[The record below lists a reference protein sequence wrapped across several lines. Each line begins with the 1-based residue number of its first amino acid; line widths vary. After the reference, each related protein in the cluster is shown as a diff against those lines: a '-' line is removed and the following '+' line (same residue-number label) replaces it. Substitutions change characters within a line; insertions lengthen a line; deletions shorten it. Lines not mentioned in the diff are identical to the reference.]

1 MEKKGTTMFEKKR
14 ILVYKW
20 KAYNYVDVLMAFSKL
35 GFVCDIIEKKLDK
48 YEDNPEFSALLFEN
62 LKKGI
67 YDFAFTINYFSPV
80 SEVCARLNI
89 PYIYWNCDS
98 PLLAMQHESVFNRT
112 NIGFSFDKANVLE
125 MNAAGVK
132 QYYHLPLGVNNERLD
147 ALLGEMPTEIEYTDD
162 VSFVGSLYE
171 KNSYDKMEKFMPD
184 YLRGYLDACMEAQIN
199 ITGGNILG
207 RLLTVDILDEIE
219 KHFEL
224 EKSEN
229 SFSDLQ
235 AIFVNTVLGFKTA
248 QKMRK
253 RYLIELSKYANVSIY
268 TGSDTEELS
277 FVKAK
282 KPVNYEEEMPFVFR
296 ESKINLN
303 FTIPN
308 IQTGIPLRDWD
319 VLGAGGFLLT
329 NHQYEIDDIFE
340 DGKDLVC
347 FEDERDLVQKVKYYL
362 IHEEERKTIAKNG
375 YLKVKEHDNIIRV
388 EKMFKKAEEIIEG
401 FAGGNDA

>member
-1 MEKKGTTMFEKKR
+1 MFEKKR

-98 PLLAMQHESVFNRT
+98 PLLAMQHESVYNKV

-147 ALLGEMPTEIEYTDD
+147 ALLGELPTEIEYTDD

-308 IQTGIPLRDWD
+308 IQTGIPLRVWD

-362 IHEEERKTIAKNG
+362 THEEERKTIAKNG

-388 EKMFKKAEEIIEG
+388 EKMLKKAEEIIEG
-401 FAGGNDA
+401 FAGGHDA